1 MKVIFPPVLL
11 FFAFLFTL
19 ELEIRGL
26 YARNNTYF
34 ISIDTQINPYLDNSV
49 HGLLKP
55 NLYKNTDG
63 GNKRL
68 VEFDESGSARL
79 ASVERAPT
87 LDDKQGLID
96 ENLFRE
102 SNHNPNF
109 PTFCS
114 EDVPCQTVN
123 SQVQP
128 PLSPSATNM
137 RFRRGIP
144 ENKYW
149 NGSDC
154 EHEARVSAFGGKYT
168 LCLFL
173 QRFGDDPIITSSKL
187 DYSKINVTVFSS
199 GNETMDIPLHSFD
212 LKFAT
217 GFVKGEP
224 FTSVSGFIMD
234 NHFYGTVIM
243 RDTVHYLEPHRRKS
257 RDMHILGNGRKTL
270 LHR

>member
-1 MKVIFPPVLL
+1 MNHFYSSSHSSSL
-11 FFAFLFTL
+11 L

-87 LDDKQGLID
+87 LDDKQ
-96 ENLFRE
+96 
-102 SNHNPNF
+102 
-109 PTFCS
+109 

-128 PLSPSATNM
+128 PLSPSVTNM

-144 ENKYW
+144 
-149 NGSDC
+149 
-154 EHEARVSAFGGKYT
+154 GK
-168 LCLFL
+168 
-173 QRFGDDPIITSSKL
+173 QI
-187 DYSKINVTVFSS
+187 
-199 GNETMDIPLHSFD
+199 
-212 LKFAT
+212 
-217 GFVKGEP
+217 
-224 FTSVSGFIMD
+224 
-234 NHFYGTVIM
+234 
-243 RDTVHYLEPHRRKS
+243 LEW
-257 RDMHILGNGRKTL
+257 I
-270 LHR
+270 

>member
-1 MKVIFPPVLL
+1 MNHFYSSSHSSSL
-11 FFAFLFTL
+11 L

-55 NLYKNTDG
+55 NLYKNTGSRKSLFTNG

-87 LDDKQGLID
+87 LDDKQ
-96 ENLFRE
+96 
-102 SNHNPNF
+102 
-109 PTFCS
+109 

-128 PLSPSATNM
+128 PLSPSVTNM

-144 ENKYW
+144 
-149 NGSDC
+149 
-154 EHEARVSAFGGKYT
+154 GK
-168 LCLFL
+168 
-173 QRFGDDPIITSSKL
+173 QI
-187 DYSKINVTVFSS
+187 
-199 GNETMDIPLHSFD
+199 
-212 LKFAT
+212 
-217 GFVKGEP
+217 
-224 FTSVSGFIMD
+224 
-234 NHFYGTVIM
+234 
-243 RDTVHYLEPHRRKS
+243 LEW
-257 RDMHILGNGRKTL
+257 I
-270 LHR
+270 